1 MFQYAVVVYIYIYKE
16 IKKIFQKLQ
25 ISVFFPQIFSKMNIH
40 FPE

>member
-16 IKKIFQKLQ
+16 IKQLFQKLQ
-25 ISVFFPQIFSKMNIH
+25 ISVFPPKCFSKMNIH